1 MVLGGGR
8 AKKDDAVNPAV
19 GVEICAK
26 TGDYVHQGDVIA
38 RIHSDD
44 EQMTAESEK
53 RLKNAFVIEDNE
65 VERNML
71 IKEIVF

>member
-1 MVLGGGR
+1 
-8 AKKDDAVNPAV
+8 
-19 GVEICAK
+19 
-26 TGDYVHQGDVIA
+26 
-38 RIHSDD
+38 
-44 EQMTAESEK
+44 MTAESEK